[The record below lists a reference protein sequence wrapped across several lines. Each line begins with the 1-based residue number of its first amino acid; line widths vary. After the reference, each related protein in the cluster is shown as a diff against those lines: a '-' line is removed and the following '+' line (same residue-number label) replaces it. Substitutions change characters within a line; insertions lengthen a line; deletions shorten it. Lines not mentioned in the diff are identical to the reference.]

1 MKRSDAVVGE
11 LASKT
16 IDCPSGD
23 QLGLPSVP
31 FSTTLY
37 PDTIAHRNVLRKNSD
52 GYELTT
58 HYSEFAPG
66 HGFSTELTER
76 ETLTR
81 EQLRQ
86 SLQWA
91 KRDECVTE

>member
-1 MKRSDAVVGE
+1 MTDTEADE
-11 LASKT
+11 LFRLL
-16 IDCPSGD
+16 DSGAA
-23 QLGLPSVP
+23 LRVR

-37 PDTIAHRNVLRKNSD
+37 PDTVVHRNVLRQSGD

-66 HGFSTELTER
+66 HGLSTELTER

-91 KRDECVTE
+91 KRTDCETA

>member
-1 MKRSDAVVGE
+1 MTDTEADE
-11 LASKT
+11 LFRLL
-16 IDCPSGD
+16 DSGAA
-23 QLGLPSVP
+23 LRVP
-31 FSTTLY
+31 FSTALY
-37 PDTIAHRNVLRKNSD
+37 PDTVVHRNVLRKSSD
-52 GYELTT
+52 SYELTT

-91 KRDECVTE
+91 KRDECATE